1 MYLHRKYSTILLVVS
16 FVLTLIAFEANAQTD
31 ISGTIRNY
39 SGRKLTLSLI
49 KGDTQLAVDS
59 AVTRSDGAFSFNMP
73 KHSKAGMYVLSTDEK
88 QSIRLIF
95 NHQPV
100 SLFSAGFDE
109 EEEVRFSGSE
119 ENTAWYD
126 YFMLKNNNRYLLDLV
141 RPLIQQYP
149 EELVFYKQSLDEYTR
164 LQTEIH
170 TTAGDIAVRY
180 PNSLAA
186 RFIKADLNPI
196 IDPAKPFDEQRM
208 LLIRDFFTGVDF
220 QDTMLIYSDIL
231 TRKVIDFLA
240 MHQRQGMS
248 LNEAQLSF
256 MKGIDQVLG
265 LASAN
270 EKMYA
275 FVLDYL
281 LRGFSGMGF
290 GMMTDFLTTLP
301 RLDRSCMEPELVQQL
316 EASVAPF
323 RKVKNGSPAPEIESV
338 DLSGN
343 PFVLSKQQPAKSII
357 LFWSVSCPHCLNMLP
372 GLKQLAD
379 EFQIRVISV
388 VIGSEKGALNS
399 LITEH
404 NLNWIHLMDGKG
416 WDGQAVQDYAVF
428 ATPTLFLLDSK
439 NVIIGK
445 PFDLEEL
452 REMLISK

>member
-1 MYLHRKYSTILLVVS
+1 MYSFHTSKAVLV
-16 FVLTLIAFEANAQTD
+16 LIALVCQLASMPATAQTD
-31 ISGTIRNY
+31 ISGTIGNY
-39 SGRKLTLSLI
+39 SGRMLTLALI

-59 AVTRSDGAFSFNMP
+59 TVTRSDGGFSFSMS
-73 KHSKAGMYVLSTDEK
+73 KQAKAGMYVLSTDEK

-109 EEEVRFSGSE
+109 EEDVRFGGSD

-126 YFMLKNNNRYLLDLV
+126 YFMLKSNNRYLLDLI

-149 EELVFYKQSLDEYTR
+149 VELNFYQQSLDEYTR

-170 TTAGDIAVRY
+170 TTANDIIARY
-180 PNSLAA
+180 PVSLAA

-196 IDPAKPFDEQRM
+196 IDPAKPFDEQRSI
-208 LLIRDFFTGVDF
+208 LIRDFFAGVDF

-256 MKGIDQVLG
+256 MQGIDQVLG
-265 LASAN
+265 RASQN

-290 GMMTDFLTTLP
+290 GMVTDFLTTLP
-301 RLDRSCMEPELVQQL
+301 QLDRSCMEPELYQQL

-343 PFVLSKQQPAKSII
+343 PFVLSKQQPAKSIV

-388 VIGSEKGALNS
+388 VIGSEKNALNA
-399 LITEH
+399 LITEN

-416 WDGQAVQDYAVF
+416 WDSEVVQDYAVF
-428 ATPTLFLLDSK
+428 ATPTLFLLDS
-439 NVIIGK
+439 NNIIVGK

-452 REMLISK
+452 REML

>member
-1 MYLHRKYSTILLVVS
+1 MYSFHTSKAVLV
-16 FVLTLIAFEANAQTD
+16 LIALVCQLASMPATAQTD
-31 ISGTIRNY
+31 ISGTIGNY
-39 SGRKLTLSLI
+39 SGRMLTLALI

-59 AVTRSDGAFSFNMP
+59 TVTRSDGGFSFTMS
-73 KHSKAGMYVLSTDEK
+73 KQAKAGMYVLSTDEK

-109 EEEVRFSGSE
+109 EEDVRFGGSD

-126 YFMLKNNNRYLLDLV
+126 YFMLKSNNRYLLDLI

-149 EELVFYKQSLDEYTR
+149 VELNFYQQSLDEYTR
-164 LQTEIH
+164 LQTDIH
-170 TTAGDIAVRY
+170 TTAGDIIAHH

-196 IDPAKPFDEQRM
+196 IDPAKPFDEQRSI
-208 LLIRDFFTGVDF
+208 LIRDFFAGVDF

-256 MKGIDQVLG
+256 MQGIDQVLG
-265 LASAN
+265 LASQN

-290 GMMTDFLTTLP
+290 GMVTDFLTTLP
-301 RLDRSCMEPELVQQL
+301 QLDRSCMEPQLYQQL

-338 DLSGN
+338 DLSGI
-343 PFVLSKQQPAKSII
+343 PFVLSKQQPAKSIV

-388 VIGSEKGALNS
+388 VIGSEKNALNA
-399 LITEH
+399 LITEN

-416 WDGQAVQDYAVF
+416 WDSEVVQDYAVF
-428 ATPTLFLLDSK
+428 ATPTLFLLDS
-439 NVIIGK
+439 NNIIVGK

-452 REMLISK
+452 REML